1 MALQVIGTGQG
12 RTGTSSLKLAL
23 EQLGFGKC
31 YHMYVL
37 IKETP
42 DEIEYFEKAERGE
55 PVDWDKLFTGYKSA
69 VDFPVIR
76 YYKDIMA
83 KYPQAKI
90 IHTTRDAESW
100 YESMQKTIF
109 WAVKPNLGRI
119 LKMSVKMPFSPM
131 TRKQL
136 RVFKFNGKMI
146 NHVFGN
152 DLNDKAKVIKIFNQW
167 NADVLNFVPKE
178 KLLIYDVK
186 SGWEPLCKFLNVPV
200 PSIPFPKVNTSE
212 EFIGNVKSL

>member
-1 MALQVIGTGQG
+1 MSLQIIGTGQG

-37 IKETP
+37 IKEKP
-42 DEIEYFEKAERGE
+42 EEIEYFEKAERGE
-55 PVDWDKLFTGYKSA
+55 EVDWDKLFTGYKSA

-76 YYKDIMA
+76 YYKDLMA

-90 IHTTRDAESW
+90 IHTTRDPESW
-100 YESMQKTIF
+100 YESVSNTIF
-109 WAVKPNLGRI
+109 WATQPTPLRM
-119 LKMSVKMPFSPM
+119 LKMMVRLPFSL
-131 TRKQL
+131 TLRKQL
-136 RVFKFNGKMI
+136 RVLKFNGMMI
-146 NHVFGN
+146 RKVFGN
-152 DLNDKAKVIKIFNQW
+152 NLNDKAKVIEVFNQW

-178 KLLIYDVK
+178 NLLIYDVK

-200 PSIPFPKVNTSE
+200 PSTLFPKVNTTE
-212 EFIGNVKSL
+212 EFIGNVKSI